1 MKKFTKLFLAA
12 CLITGFA
19 CAVNAQSVGIS
30 ADGSPP
36 DNSAMLDLKSTT
48 KGFLPPR
55 MTTAQRNAIASPA
68 SGLIIYNTDEK
79 NINVFN
85 GESWALLSPVVC
97 GQTFSDS
104 RDGKIYATV
113 QIGTQCWMA
122 QNLNVGTRINGSVTQ
137 TNNSPIP
144 IIEKYCYN
152 NNEANCNV
160 YGGLYQWDE
169 MMQYSTN
176 PGIQGIC
183 PPYWHLPTDAEWCTL
198 AIFLDASVNCSIE
211 GNLGTNAGGKIK
223 EAGTTHWNS
232 PNTGATNSS
241 GFTAL
246 PGGFCPSGDFFSYL
260 GSEGHFWTSTVYS
273 ASNAWYR
280 LLAADKATI
289 NRSKPLRGYG
299 LSVRCIMD

>member
-1 MKKFTKLFLAA
+1 MKKVTKLFLAA

-19 CAVNAQSVGIS
+19 FGVNAQSVGIS
-30 ADGSPP
+30 ADNSAP

-55 MTTAQRNAIASPA
+55 MTTAQRNAITSPA
-68 SGLIIYNTDEK
+68 SGLMIYNTDEK
-79 NINVFN
+79 IINVFN

-104 RDGKIYATV
+104 RNGKVYSTV

-122 QNLNVGTRINGSVTQ
+122 ENLNVGTRINGSVAQ

-152 NNEANCNV
+152 NKEANCDV

-176 PGIQGIC
+176 SGIQGIC

-198 AIFLDASVNCSIE
+198 AIYIDASVNCSVE
-211 GNLGTNAGGKIK
+211 GNLGTDAGGKIK

-241 GFTAL
+241 KFTAL
-246 PGGFCPSGDFFSYL
+246 PGGFCPSGDLFSFL
-260 GSEGHFWTSTVYS
+260 GAEGNFWTSTVYS
-273 ASNAWYR
+273 ASSAWYR
-280 LLAADKATI
+280 QLAANKATI
-289 NRSKPLRGYG
+289 NRSNPIKGYG
-299 LSVRCIMD
+299 FSVRCIMD